1 MSMALHSELLD
12 QSGITHAFFSR
23 QGGVSRPPYDT
34 LNFSTGTGDDEAAV
48 RENLQRAAAHLGVA
62 PGRIYF
68 LKQVHG
74 RAHYLIGGDEPAAE
88 LAQRPGDIT
97 VTRNPEVAAA
107 VRTADCPAVLMAD
120 RKSGTVAAVH
130 SGWRGTVQRVVQAA
144 LTALDSL
151 GCQPVNVVAA
161 IGPHIEAC
169 CFEVG
174 PDVAAELAGACT
186 LGPAVVDES
195 RAKPHVDLRRILEAQ
210 LREGGVPAANID
222 HVRGCTL
229 CEPESFHSY
238 RRDGSRGGRM
248 LAAIVPPDEDAP
260 AP

>member
-1 MSMALHSELLD
+1 MSMALHSPLLD
-12 QSGITHAFFSR
+12 QHGITHAFFGR
-23 QGGVSRPPYDT
+23 QGGVSQPPYDS

-48 RENLQRAAAHLGVA
+48 RENLQRAAAHLGVGV
-62 PGRIYF
+62 GRIYF

-74 RAHYLIGGDEPAAE
+74 RAHWLIRGDESPAE
-88 LAQRPGDIT
+88 LSQTPGDIT
-97 VTRNPEVAAA
+97 ITRFAGVAAA

-120 RKSGTVAAVH
+120 RHSGTVAAVH

-144 LTALDSL
+144 LTALESL
-151 GCQPVNVVAA
+151 GCEADELVAA

-174 PDVAAELAGACT
+174 PDVAAELAGACS
-186 LGPAVVDES
+186 LGRAVVDES

-229 CEPESFHSY
+229 CEPERFHSY
-238 RRDGSRGGRM
+238 RRDGNRGGRM
-248 LAAIVPPDEDAP
+248 LAAIVPPAEAP
-260 AP
+260 LR